1 MQTKGDKKMKYNRID
16 EIVLELVGIQKNLL
30 LVGDLFNKTDDSD
43 SAWDNETVSDTLSSI
58 ALHIGRISQELD
70 ALN

>member
-1 MQTKGDKKMKYNRID
+1 MEYNRID

-30 LVGDLFNKTDDSD
+30 LVGGLFNKTDDSD

>member
-1 MQTKGDKKMKYNRID
+1 MKYNRID
-16 EIVLELVGIQKNLL
+16 EMVLELVGIQKNLL

-43 SAWDNETVSDTLSSI
+43 SAWDNETVSDTLTSI

>member
-1 MQTKGDKKMKYNRID
+1 MEYNRID

-43 SAWDNETVSDTLSSI
+43 SAWDNETVSDTLTSI